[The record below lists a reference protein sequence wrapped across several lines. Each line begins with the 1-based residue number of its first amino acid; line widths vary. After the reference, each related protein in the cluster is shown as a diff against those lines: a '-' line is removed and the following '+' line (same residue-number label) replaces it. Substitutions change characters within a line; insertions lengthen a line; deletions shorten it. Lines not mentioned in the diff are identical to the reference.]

1 MKNFRIRNNDNWSSP
16 TTVYGKLSN
25 TWNPVREIYIK
36 DSGTW
41 KPVYRDE
48 GPQLRVLGG
57 TFATNSATIPAT
69 LPVTIPATAQ
79 VGDYLVIT
87 STNSSYVLLPYLGG
101 TDWSSF
107 YGYTAIGTYSETVV
121 INIKICTQE
130 DIGATYQLYNGGFPI
145 QAMVYVFTNPN
156 KIGTTT
162 YNIYGTYNNDDFYY
176 ESTQNLGNISSVTTT
191 STPNRFK
198 YELKIMAFAANGSST
213 YPTQTYS
220 GPGSFRTL
228 TDAYW
233 WRSIGTSYATNIDV
247 TFPAGTCSLA
257 NPSALS
263 WLSIR
268 LI

>member
-1 MKNFRIRNNDNWSSP
+1 MKEFRIKDNDIWRSP

-25 TWNPVREIYIK
+25 IWNPAKEIYIK
-36 DSGTW
+36 ESGTW

-69 LPVTIPATAQ
+69 LPITIPATAQ
-79 VGDYLVIT
+79 VGDYLVVT
-87 STNSSYVLLPYLGG
+87 CTNAATVQQPWLGG
-101 TDWSSF
+101 TYWSF
-107 YGYTAIGTYSETVV
+107 QGGQTGVGTYTENVT
-121 INIKICTQE
+121 INFKICTQQ

-162 YNIYGTYNNDDFYY
+162 PLLWGEYNNNDMYT
-176 ESTQNLGNISSVTTT
+176 ESTQYLGNVSSMVTT

-228 TDAYW
+228 TDSYW

-257 NPSALS
+257 NPSAVS
-263 WLSIR
+263 WVSIR